1 MEKEE
6 LIEMINSTINTNGS
20 GTITGESLNL
30 ALNAI
35 VETMGTGT
43 GSGGGAVWE
52 KVSGTPASSSGLTV
66 TTTEEDKAANI
77 ELINRC
83 KQYIIN
89 GQPVMCYFPAVMND
103 ESGEF
108 AAGFSLSGPPTIYEG
123 QLTFLGSSGEGIF
136 PVQIAED
143 GSVTMQAGGL

>member
-35 VETMGTGT
+35 VETMGTG
-43 GSGGGAVWE
+43 SGGGAVWE
-52 KVSGTPASSSGLTV
+52 KVSGTVVSSSELTV

-83 KQYIIN
+83 KQSIIN
-89 GQPVMCYFPAVMND
+89 GQPVMCYFPIYING

-108 AAGFSLSGPPTIYEG
+108 DGYSLSGAPGVYNG
-123 QLTFLGSSGEGIF
+123 QLTFTYISEAAFI
-136 PVQIAED
+136 VVIAGD
-143 GSVTMQAGGL
+143 GSVTIQVGG

>member
-1 MEKEE
+1 MKKEE

-43 GSGGGAVWE
+43 GGGAVWE
-52 KVSGTPASSSGLTV
+52 KVSGTPDFSSEPIV

-83 KQYIIN
+83 KQSIIN
-89 GQPVMCYFPAVMND
+89 GQPVMCYLPVVMNN

-108 AAGFSLSGPPTIYEG
+108 GTGVCMSGAPMFMNG
-123 QLTFLGSSGEGIF
+123 QLRFTSIVESVVTII
-136 PVQIAED
+136 IAED
-143 GSVTMQAGGL
+143 GSVTVQVV

>member
-43 GSGGGAVWE
+43 GGGAVWE
-52 KVSGTPASSSGLTV
+52 KVSGTPDSSSVLTV
-66 TTTEEDKAANI
+66 TTTDEDKAANV

-83 KQYIIN
+83 KQYMIN
-89 GQPVMCYFPAVMND
+89 GQPVMCYLPVAMND

-108 AAGFSLSGPPTIYEG
+108 VGCSISGAPVLTSGQFSFTY
-123 QLTFLGSSGEGIF
+123 
-136 PVQIAED
+136 IAETIFVVLIAVD
-143 GSVTMQAGGL
+143 GSVTIQVGG

>member
-43 GSGGGAVWE
+43 GGGAVWE
-52 KVSGTPASSSGLTV
+52 KVSGTPDFSSEPTV

-83 KQYIIN
+83 KQSIIN
-89 GQPVMCYFPAVMND
+89 GQPVMCYFQVVMNN

-108 AAGFSLSGPPTIYEG
+108 GAGVCISGTPSIIDG
-123 QLTFLGSSGEGIF
+123 QFLFTGIAGDIF
-136 PVQIAED
+136 TVLIAED
-143 GSVTMQAGGL
+143 GSVTMQVGG

>member
-35 VETMGTGT
+35 VETMGTG
-43 GSGGGAVWE
+43 SGGGAVWE
-52 KVSGTPASSSGLTV
+52 KVSGTPDPSSGLTII
-66 TTTEEDKAANI
+66 TTEEDKAANI

-83 KQYIIN
+83 KQYMIN
-89 GQPVMCYFPAVMND
+89 GQPVMCYFPVAMND

-108 AAGFSLSGPPTIYEG
+108 AAGFSLSGPPTISEG
-123 QLTFLGSSGEGIF
+123 QLKFTCISEALFIII
-136 PVQIAED
+136 IAED
-143 GSVTMQAGGL
+143 GSVTMQAE

>member
-35 VETMGTGT
+35 VETMGTG
-43 GSGGGAVWE
+43 SGGGAVWE
-52 KVSGTPASSSGLTV
+52 KVSGTVDLTNLESITV

-77 ELINRC
+77 ALIERS
-83 KQYIIN
+83 KQNMKN
-89 GQPVMCYFPAVMND
+89 GTPVMVYITAFNEEQNIYICP
-103 ESGEF
+103 SGNF
-108 AAGFSLSGPPTIYEG
+108 IFI
-123 QLTFLGSSGEGIF
+123 SSEMIGAYALPFI
-136 PVQIAED
+136 IILAED
-143 GSVTMQAGGL
+143 GSVTMQPVG

>member
-43 GSGGGAVWE
+43 GGGAAWE
-52 KVSGTPASSSGLTV
+52 KVSGTLGSSSDITV

-89 GQPVMCYFPAVMND
+89 GQPVMCYFPIFAND
-103 ESGEF
+103 ENGEF
-108 AAGFSLSGPPTIYEG
+108 RGYSLSGAPMVFEG
-123 QLTFLGSSGEGIF
+123 QLAFTYISEQAFVVLIGG
-136 PVQIAED
+136 D
-143 GSVTMQAGGL
+143 GSVTIQVGG

>member
-43 GSGGGAVWE
+43 GGGAVWE
-52 KVSGTPASSSGLTV
+52 KISGTIDLTNINSITV

-77 ELINRC
+77 ALIERS
-83 KQYIIN
+83 KQNIKN
-89 GQPVMCYFPAVMND
+89 GIPVMVYIT
-103 ESGEF
+103 
-108 AAGFSLSGPPTIYEG
+108 GFNEEQNIYICLSGYLISVAPEMAGAYALPFVIM
-123 QLTFLGSSGEGIF
+123 L
-136 PVQIAED
+136 AED
-143 GSVTMQAGGL
+143 GSVTISAGG

>member
-43 GSGGGAVWE
+43 GGGAVWE
-52 KVSGTPASSSGLTV
+52 KVSGTPDFSSEPTV
-66 TTTEEDKAANI
+66 VTTEEDKAANVK
-77 ELINRC
+77 LINRC
-83 KQYIIN
+83 KQYIIT
-89 GQPVMCYFPAVMND
+89 GQPVMCYFPVVMND

-108 AAGFSLSGPPTIYEG
+108 TTGMSLSGAPMIVNG
-123 QLTFLGSSGEGIF
+123 QFVFTGIAIQLYT
-136 PVQIAED
+136 VLIAED
-143 GSVTMQAGGL
+143 GSVIIQTGG

>member
-43 GSGGGAVWE
+43 GGGAVWE
-52 KVSGTPASSSGLTV
+52 KVSGTPDVSSGSTV
-66 TTTEEDKAANI
+66 ITTEEDKAANI

-83 KQYIIN
+83 KQYIIT
-89 GQPVMCYFPAVMND
+89 GQPVMCYLPVVMNN

-108 AAGFSLSGPPTIYEG
+108 VTGLSISGAPSIMNGQFSFVGIAGDFFTVL
-123 QLTFLGSSGEGIF
+123 
-136 PVQIAED
+136 IAED
-143 GSVTMQAGGL
+143 GSVTIQVGG

>member
-43 GSGGGAVWE
+43 GGGAVWE
-52 KVSGTPASSSGLTV
+52 KISGTVDLTSLESITV

-77 ELINRC
+77 ALIERS
-83 KQYIIN
+83 KQNMKN
-89 GQPVMCYFPAVMND
+89 GIPVMIYITGFNEEQNIYICP
-103 ESGEF
+103 SGYLFVISETIGAYAMPF
-108 AAGFSLSGPPTIYEG
+108 IITLAG
-123 QLTFLGSSGEGIF
+123 
-136 PVQIAED
+136 D
-143 GSVTMQAGGL
+143 GSVTMQAGG

>member
-35 VETMGTGT
+35 VETMGTDT
-43 GSGGGAVWE
+43 GGGAVWE
-52 KVSGTPASSSGLTV
+52 KISGTVNLTNLESITV

-77 ELINRC
+77 ALIERS
-83 KQYIIN
+83 KQNMKN
-89 GQPVMCYFPAVMND
+89 GIPVMAYMTAFNEEQNAYICP
-103 ESGEF
+103 SGGLVIAPDGVRVDSLPF
-108 AAGFSLSGPPTIYEG
+108 IIMLAG
-123 QLTFLGSSGEGIF
+123 
-136 PVQIAED
+136 D
-143 GSVTMQAGGL
+143 GSVEIQMGM

>member
-35 VETMGTGT
+35 VETMGTG
-43 GSGGGAVWE
+43 SGGGVVWE
-52 KVSGTPASSSGLTV
+52 KVSGTPDFSSEITV

-89 GQPVMCYFPAVMND
+89 GQPVMCYFPVVINN

-108 AAGFSLSGPPTIYEG
+108 GTGLSMSGAPTIVEG
-123 QLTFLGSSGEGIF
+123 QLAFTYIYESAAIIL
-136 PVQIAED
+136 IAAD
-143 GSVTMQAGGL
+143 GSVTIHTGG

>member
-35 VETMGTGT
+35 VETMGTG
-43 GSGGGAVWE
+43 GGAVWE
-52 KVSGTPASSSGLTV
+52 KISGTVDLTSLESITV

-77 ELINRC
+77 ALIERS
-83 KQYIIN
+83 KQNIKN
-89 GQPVMCYFPAVMND
+89 GIPVMVYIMAFNEEQNIYICP
-103 ESGEF
+103 SGHFFVLQSEMIGAYAMPF
-108 AAGFSLSGPPTIYEG
+108 IITL
-123 QLTFLGSSGEGIF
+123 
-136 PVQIAED
+136 AEN
-143 GSVTMQAGGL
+143 GSVTIQAVG

>member
-35 VETMGTGT
+35 VETMGTG
-43 GSGGGAVWE
+43 SGGGAVWE
-52 KVSGTPASSSGLTV
+52 KVSGTPDFSAEITV
-66 TTTEEDKAANI
+66 TTTEEDKAANV

-89 GQPVMCYFPAVMND
+89 GQPVMCYFPVVINN

-108 AAGFSLSGPPTIYEG
+108 ETGLSISGAPSIMNGRFAFIGIAGE
-123 QLTFLGSSGEGIF
+123 IF
-136 PVQIAED
+136 QVLIAED
-143 GSVTMQAGGL
+143 GSVTIQGVG

>member
-35 VETMGTGT
+35 VETMGTG
-43 GSGGGAVWE
+43 SGGGAVWE
-52 KVSGTPASSSGLTV
+52 KVSGTLVSSSELTI

-83 KQYIIN
+83 KQYIIT
-89 GQPVMCYFPAVMND
+89 GQPVMCYFPIYVND
-103 ESGEF
+103 ESGGF
-108 AAGFSLSGPPTIYEG
+108 AGYSLSGAPTVYNG
-123 QLTFLGSSGEGIF
+123 QLKFTYISEAMFI
-136 PVQIAED
+136 VVIAGD
-143 GSVTMQAGGL
+143 GSVTIQVGS

>member
-43 GSGGGAVWE
+43 GGGAVWE
-52 KVSGTPASSSGLTV
+52 KVSGTPDFNSELTV

-83 KQYIIN
+83 KQYIIT
-89 GQPVMCYFPAVMND
+89 GQPVMCYFPVVMNN

-108 AAGFSLSGPPTIYEG
+108 GAGFSISGSPAIVDG
-123 QLTFLGSSGEGIF
+123 QFVFTGIAGDIFTFL
-136 PVQIAED
+136 IAED
-143 GSVTMQAGGL
+143 GSVTIQTGG

>member
-43 GSGGGAVWE
+43 GGGAVWE
-52 KVSGTPASSSGLTV
+52 KVSGTPDVSSEPIV
-66 TTTEEDKAANI
+66 TTTDEDKAANI

-83 KQYIIN
+83 KQYMIN
-89 GQPVMCYFPAVMND
+89 GQPVMCYLPVVMNN

-108 AAGFSLSGPPTIYEG
+108 GVGLSISGAPAIIDGQFSFT
-123 QLTFLGSSGEGIF
+123 GIA
-136 PVQIAED
+136 I
-143 GSVTMQAGGL
+143 

>member
-35 VETMGTGT
+35 VETMGTD
-43 GSGGGAVWE
+43 SGGGAIWE
-52 KVSGTPASSSGLTV
+52 KISGTVDLTSLESITV

-77 ELINRC
+77 ELIKRS
-83 KQYIIN
+83 KQNIKN
-89 GQPVMCYFPAVMND
+89 GIPVMAYMTAFNEEQNAYICP
-103 ESGEF
+103 SGHFIVLPPEIIG
-108 AAGFSLSGPPTIYEG
+108 AYALSFIIM
-123 QLTFLGSSGEGIF
+123 L
-136 PVQIAED
+136 AED
-143 GSVTMQAGGL
+143 GSVTIQVGG

>member
-35 VETMGTGT
+35 VETMGTG
-43 GSGGGAVWE
+43 SGGGAVWE
-52 KVSGTPASSSGLTV
+52 KISGTVDLTNTESITV
-66 TTTEEDKAANI
+66 TTTEEDKAANV

-89 GQPVMCYFPAVMND
+89 GQPVMCYFPVVMNN

-108 AAGFSLSGPPTIYEG
+108 ANGLSMSGAPTIMEG
-123 QLTFLGSSGEGIF
+123 QLVFTYISEGASIIL
-136 PVQIAED
+136 IAED
-143 GSVTMQAGGL
+143 GSVTIQAGG

>member
-35 VETMGTGT
+35 VETMGTG
-43 GSGGGAVWE
+43 SGGGAVWE
-52 KVSGTPASSSGLTV
+52 KVSGTPDFSSEITV

-83 KQYIIN
+83 KQYIIT
-89 GQPVMCYFPAVMND
+89 GQPVMCYFPVVMNN

-108 AAGFSLSGPPTIYEG
+108 SAGVCISGTPVITGGQFLFTGRAGDVFSVL
-123 QLTFLGSSGEGIF
+123 
-136 PVQIAED
+136 IAED
-143 GSVTMQAGGL
+143 GSVTIQTGG

>member
-35 VETMGTGT
+35 VETMGTG
-43 GSGGGAVWE
+43 SGGGAVWE
-52 KVSGTPASSSGLTV
+52 KVSGTPNVSSEPIV
-66 TTTEEDKAANI
+66 TTTDEDKAANI

-83 KQYIIN
+83 KQYIIT
-89 GQPVMCYFPAVMND
+89 GQPVMCYLPAVVND

-108 AAGFSLSGPPTIYEG
+108 GAGLSISGAPAIING
-123 QLTFLGSSGEGIF
+123 QFQFIGIAGDIF
-136 PVQIAED
+136 MVLIAED
-143 GSVTMQAGGL
+143 GSVTIHAGG

>member
-20 GTITGESLNL
+20 GTITGEALNL

-35 VETMGTGT
+35 VETMGT

-52 KVSGTPASSSGLTV
+52 KVSGTPDFSSEITV

-89 GQPVMCYFPAVMND
+89 GQPVMCYFSIYKNGESR
-103 ESGEF
+103 ESG
-108 AAGFSLSGPPTIYEG
+108 GYSLSGAPTVFNG
-123 QLTFLGSSGEGIF
+123 QLAFTSISVAMFNVI
-136 PVQIAED
+136 IAGD
-143 GSVTMQAGGL
+143 GSVTIQPGG

>member
-1 MEKEE
+1 MAKEE

-35 VETMGTGT
+35 VETMGTG
-43 GSGGGAVWE
+43 SGGGAVWE
-52 KVSGTPASSSGLTV
+52 KVSGAPDFSAEPTV

-83 KQYIIN
+83 KQYIIT
-89 GQPVMCYFPAVMND
+89 GQPVMCYFPVVIND

-108 AAGFSLSGPPTIYEG
+108 AAGMSLSGPPTIFEG
-123 QLTFLGSSGEGIF
+123 QLTFLGLSSEGSFVII
-136 PVQIAED
+136 IAED
-143 GSVTMQAGGL
+143 GSVTIQVGG

>member
-35 VETMGTGT
+35 VEAMGT

-52 KVSGTPASSSGLTV
+52 KISGTVDLTNINSITV

-77 ELINRC
+77 ALIERS
-83 KQYIIN
+83 KQNMKN
-89 GQPVMCYFPAVMND
+89 GIPVMVYMTAFDEEQNKYICPSGNLFIIPEMIAVYALPLIIM
-103 ESGEF
+103 
-108 AAGFSLSGPPTIYEG
+108 L
-123 QLTFLGSSGEGIF
+123 
-136 PVQIAED
+136 AED
-143 GSVTMQAGGL
+143 GSVTIQAGG

>member
-35 VETMGTGT
+35 VETMGTG
-43 GSGGGAVWE
+43 SGGGAVWE
-52 KVSGTPASSSGLTV
+52 KVSGTPDTSSGLTV

-83 KQYIIN
+83 KQSIIN
-89 GQPVMCYFPAVMND
+89 GQPVMCYFPVVMNN

-108 AAGFSLSGPPTIYEG
+108 ASSTCISGTPMFMSGQFLFTGIAGD
-123 QLTFLGSSGEGIF
+123 IF
-136 PVQIAED
+136 EVLIAED
-143 GSVTMQAGGL
+143 GSVTIQTGG

>member
-35 VETMGTGT
+35 VETMGTG
-43 GSGGGAVWE
+43 SGGGAVWE
-52 KVSGTPASSSGLTV
+52 KVSGTPDFSSEPIV
-66 TTTEEDKAANI
+66 TTTEEDKAANV

-89 GQPVMCYFPAVMND
+89 GQPVMCYFPVVMNN

-108 AAGFSLSGPPTIYEG
+108 ANGLSMSGAPTIAEG
-123 QLTFLGSSGEGIF
+123 QLIF
-136 PVQIAED
+136 TYIYESAAIILIAAD
-143 GSVTMQAGGL
+143 GSVTIHTGG

>member
-35 VETMGTGT
+35 VETMGTGS
-43 GSGGGAVWE
+43 GSGAVWE
-52 KVSGTPASSSGLTV
+52 KVSGTPDFSSEPTV
-66 TTTEEDKAANI
+66 TTTEEDKAANV

-83 KQYIIN
+83 KQYMIN
-89 GQPVMCYFPAVMND
+89 RQPVMCYFPVVMND

-108 AAGFSLSGPPTIYEG
+108 AAGLSISGAPMITEG
-123 QLTFLGSSGEGIF
+123 QLAFTYISEGSATIL
-136 PVQIAED
+136 IAAD
-143 GSVTMQAGGL
+143 GSVTAYVGG

>member
-43 GSGGGAVWE
+43 GGGAVWE
-52 KVSGTPASSSGLTV
+52 KISGTVDLTNLASITV
-66 TTTEEDKAANI
+66 TTTEEDKAANVALI
-77 ELINRC
+77 ERS
-83 KQYIIN
+83 KQNMKN
-89 GQPVMCYFPAVMND
+89 GIPVMAYMTAFNEEQNAYICP
-103 ESGEF
+103 SGGLVIAPDGAEVYTLPLF
-108 AAGFSLSGPPTIYEG
+108 ITLAG
-123 QLTFLGSSGEGIF
+123 
-136 PVQIAED
+136 D
-143 GSVTMQAGGL
+143 GSVTIQAIG